1 MTTPLEGVVRVVEP
15 AGFTK
20 VSALGV
26 EEQRVLV
33 ISEITSP
40 PMQWEELGDGYRVEA
55 LFVLWEGDNV
65 LQVPASALFRYGDGW
80 AVFTVEGKRARRK
93 IVTLGHRSGLT
104 AEIVSGLTEGESIVI
119 THPDEAIEDGS
130 RVRFEAISLRDEDA
144 PPSHAPFHF
153 KGHSILS
160 KIMDI
165 IT

>member
-33 ISEITSP
+33 ISDITSP
-40 PMQWEELGDGYRVEA
+40 PEQWEGLGDGYRIEA
-55 LFVLWEGDNV
+55 LFILWEGDKV

-80 AVFTVEGKRARRK
+80 AVFVVEGKRAWRK
-93 IVTLGHRSGLT
+93 TVGIGHRSGLT
-104 AEIVSGLTEGESIVI
+104 AEIVSGLTEGESVI

-130 RVRFEAISLRDEDA
+130 RVRLR
-144 PPSHAPFHF
+144 
-153 KGHSILS
+153 
-160 KIMDI
+160 
-165 IT
+165 